1 MAALQKQELELR
13 SYAKI
18 NLALDV
24 TGTRPDGYHSVDTIM
39 QRVSL
44 SDLIRIRW
52 QEQAGDAGDC
62 KDPVQIVLSTNKS
75 YLPTDQRNLA
85 YKAAQAMLEKA
96 EACGQKKMGLLTI
109 RIEKR
114 IPVAAGLGGGSGNC
128 AAVMIGLNRLWK
140 LQQSTKQLCAIA
152 EQLGSDIPFC
162 VLTQNTSY
170 RCALGSGRGEKLQV
184 LRYPLRKYLVL
195 AKPAFGV
202 STREVFAGIDDC
214 VITEHPDMK
223 LLKKALMRR
232 QDEEIYRNMINVLEV
247 YTLAHYPRVKALK
260 DAIAATDGVRK
271 VLMSGSGPT
280 VIGVYD
286 SFGAA
291 KRACREIRKAGF
303 EAYWA
308 DTMK

>member
-1 MAALQKQELELR
+1 MTGLQKQELELR

-24 TGTRPDGYHSVDTIM
+24 TGIRPDGYHSVDTVM

-44 SDLIRIRW
+44 FDLVNIGW
-52 QEQAGDAGDC
+52 QEQDSDSVNRET
-62 KDPVQIVLSTNKS
+62 PVQIRLSTTKP

-85 YKAAQAMLEKA
+85 YQAALAMLERA
-96 EACGQKKMGLLTI
+96 EACGQKKTGLLTI

-114 IPVAAGLGGGSGNC
+114 IPVAAGLGGGSSNC
-128 AAVMIGLNRLWK
+128 AAMLIGLNRLWK

-162 VLTQNTSY
+162 VLTQNTSS
-170 RCALGSGRGEKLQV
+170 RCAIGSGRGEKLQV
-184 LRYPLRKYLVL
+184 LRYPLRKYLIL

-214 VITEHPDMK
+214 VITDHPDMK
-223 LLKKALMRR
+223 LLKKALMQR
-232 QDEEIYRNMINVLEV
+232 QDEAIYRNMINVLEA
-247 YTLAHYPRVKALK
+247 YTLTHYPRVKALK
-260 DAIAATDGVRK
+260 DAIAATEDVRK

-291 KRACREIRKAGF
+291 KRACKEIRKAGF

-308 DTMK
+308 DTIK

>member
-1 MAALQKQELELR
+1 MTGLQKQELELR

-24 TGTRPDGYHSVDTIM
+24 TGIRPDGYHSVDTVM

-44 SDLIRIRW
+44 FDLVNIGW
-52 QEQAGDAGDC
+52 QEQDSDSVNRET
-62 KDPVQIVLSTNKS
+62 PVQIRLSTTKP

-85 YKAAQAMLEKA
+85 YQAALAMLERA
-96 EACGQKKMGLLTI
+96 EACGQKKTGLLTI

-114 IPVAAGLGGGSGNC
+114 IPVAAGLGGGSSNC
-128 AAVMIGLNRLWK
+128 AAMLIGLNRLWK

-170 RCALGSGRGEKLQV
+170 RCAIGSGRGEKLQV
-184 LRYPLRKYLVL
+184 LRYPLRKYLIL

-214 VITEHPDMK
+214 VITDHPDMK
-223 LLKKALMRR
+223 LLKKALMQR
-232 QDEEIYRNMINVLEV
+232 QDEAIYRNMINVLEA
-247 YTLAHYPRVKALK
+247 YTLTHYPRVKALK
-260 DAIAATDGVRK
+260 DAIAATEDLRK

-280 VIGVYD
+280 VIGVYY
-286 SFGAA
+286 SLGAA
-291 KRACREIRKAGF
+291 KRACKEIRKAGF

-308 DTMK
+308 DTIK